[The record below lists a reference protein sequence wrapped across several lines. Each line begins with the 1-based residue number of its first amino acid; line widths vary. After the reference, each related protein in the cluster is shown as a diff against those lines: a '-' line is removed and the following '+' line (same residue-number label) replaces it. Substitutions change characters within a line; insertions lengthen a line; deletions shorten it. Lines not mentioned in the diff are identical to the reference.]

1 MFEPLYLLGI
11 GIFSLYLSYKA
22 KSDKVRM
29 DLMAAAL
36 HGIGIF
42 AIVGAAFLTE
52 KLDEQA
58 FNDCEGQVEVGY
70 EATTD
75 SIAVDTIVTYGGES
89 KTLQSVISPKKET
102 KKSEKTNKKFVT
114 HVTLTV
120 YQPDENQCDK
130 TPLTT
135 ADNTK
140 INLKKLKKGQLKY
153 CAVSRDLLAF
163 IPYGSLIEID
173 GHGVYEVHDTMHE
186 RYKHYVDILQHKS
199 LPIFKKENIKIT
211 LLT

>member
-42 AIVGAAFLTE
+42 AIVGAAFYTNR
-52 KLDEQA
+52 LDAQV
-58 FNDCEGQVEVGY
+58 FNDCEGQVE
-70 EATTD
+70 ATTG
-75 SIAVDTIVTYGGES
+75 SIAVDTIVTYGGKS
-89 KTLQSVISPKKET
+89 KTLQSVISPKKES
-102 KKSEKTNKKFVT
+102 KKSEKANKKFVT